1 MKVARW
7 GNSLAVRLP
16 KSYVDALELRV
27 GDELN
32 IPCEA
37 IQKVSTDQ
45 ERRAEA
51 LQRLTELSQPLPVG
65 FTFRRDELY
74 EDHRGGFAR
83 EADAA
88 DEP

>member
-16 KSYVDALELRV
+16 KSYVDALQLRE
-27 GDELN
+27 GDELK
-32 IPCEA
+32 IPREA
-37 IQKVSTDQ
+37 IEKVSTDQ

-51 LQRLTELSQPLPVG
+51 LRRLTELSMPLPAG
-65 FTFRRDELY
+65 FKFNRDELY
-74 EDHRGGFAR
+74 EDHRGGSAR
-83 EADAA
+83 GSDIT